1 MPRTT
6 VHLPAGLTSIAQAV
20 TEIVAASKSLIQ
32 TNHVR
37 PTHNVVRV
45 SSVLEALKGKTR
57 SALVLLM
64 RTAQAT
70 SAFLTSSVAAV
81 APVQAPVSHVKQMLT
96 AAQPAA
102 K

>member
-20 TEIVAASKSLIQ
+20 TEIVAASKSSIQ
-32 TNHVR
+32 TNLVR
-37 PTHNVVRV
+37 PTHNVVPGKFCLG
-45 SSVLEALKGKTR
+45 SSEGRTH

-64 RTAQAT
+64 PTAQAT

-81 APVQAPVSHVKQMLT
+81 APVQAPAFHAKQMLT